1 MDLAA
6 LAVFRA
12 VAREQSVTRA
22 AALLG
27 RAPSNVTTRIQQL
40 EAEIGVSLFQRDR
53 RCMLLTAEG
62 EAYLDYAERILNL
75 ADEARQVV
83 NPDRP
88 AGVLRIGAMESA
100 AASRLPRP
108 LVRFN
113 RLWPQVRL
121 DLSTGP
127 TRQLVDALL
136 AHRLDGAL
144 ITLIPG
150 EAAPADEPLDT
161 VPVFREELVLVLPP
175 GHPPVSGPADIGPK
189 VLAAFGHGC
198 SYRALAL
205 DWLAGCGTAGRFAVH
220 EVRSCHA
227 MFACTAAGACVAVM
241 PRSVVD
247 LLRPLAAV
255 ETVPLATVETALAS
269 RPGFATPAF
278 AAFRDLLLD
287 YCESPDD
294 AAQ

>member
-12 VAREQSVTRA
+12 VARERSVTRA
-22 AALLG
+22 AAVLG

-40 EAEIGVSLFQRDR
+40 EAELGVALFQRER
-53 RCMLLTAEG
+53 KCMLLTAEG
-62 EAYLDYAERILNL
+62 ETYLDYAGRILDL

-83 NPDRP
+83 NPQGP
-88 AGVLRIGAMESA
+88 AGVLRIGAMELA

-108 LVRFN
+108 LARFN
-113 RLWPQVRL
+113 ARWPEVTL

-127 TRQLVDALL
+127 SCQLVEALL
-136 AHRLDGAL
+136 AHRLDCAL
-144 ITLIPG
+144 VTRPPG
-150 EAAPADEPLDT
+150 EAWPADAPLDI
-161 VPVFREELVLVLPP
+161 VPVFREDLMLVLPP
-175 GHPPVSGPADIGPK
+175 GHPPVAGPQDIGPRA
-189 VLAAFGHGC
+189 LAAFGSGC

-205 DWLAGCGTAGRFAVH
+205 DWLAGSGAAGRFAIH

-241 PRSVVD
+241 PKSVVD

-255 ETVPLATVETALAS
+255 ETVLLVTVETALAS

-278 AAFRDLLLD
+278 LAFRDILL
-287 YCESPDD
+287 ESSDD

>member
-1 MDLAA
+1 MDLAS

-53 RCMLLTAEG
+53 KCMRLTAEG

-83 NPDRP
+83 NPGRP
-88 AGVLRIGAMESA
+88 SGVLRIGAMESA
-100 AASRLPRP
+100 AASRLPGP

-113 RLWPQVRL
+113 RLWPQVRI

-127 TRQLVDALL
+127 TRQLIDALL
-136 AHRLDGAL
+136 AHRLDCALVTTPPGA
-144 ITLIPG
+144 G
-150 EAAPADEPLDT
+150 WPADEPLDT

-175 GHPPVSGPADIGPK
+175 GHPPVAGPADIVPRA
-189 VLAAFGHGC
+189 LAAFTPGC
-198 SYRALAL
+198 TYRALAL
-205 DWLAGCGTAGRFAVH
+205 DWLGDGGAAGRFAVH

-227 MFACTAAGACVAVM
+227 MFACTAAGACVCVM

-247 LLRPLAAV
+247 LLRPLAPV
-255 ETVPLATVETALAS
+255 EAMPLATVETALAS

-278 AAFRDLLLD
+278 TAFRDILL
-287 YCESPDD
+287 ESPDD
-294 AAQ
+294 AGQ